1 MTLGAIARRGAAAH
15 AARGDAA
22 RARRGC
28 RSRSCGAI
36 HRHRYRIAIG
46 NARAAHEHTTE
57 GFGRRKRR
65 NHIAIRIGRFYHVAS
80 RTARLYE
87 SKRLR
92 TAREALRHAQSAR
105 HEHCTARNRRFTVV
119 IERAIAVARGA
130 IHQKRSAGNFD
141 IAVGINAIA
150 LGIKHNLAAIDLNE
164 AIRIACTRCATL
176 PARGLATAL
185 HATLTSG
192 A

>member
-28 RSRSCGAI
+28 RSHSRGAI

-57 GFGRRKRR
+57 GPGRRKRR
-65 NHIAIRIGRFYHVAS
+65 NHIAVRIGRFNHAAS

-92 TAREALRHAQSAR
+92 TAREALRHAHSAR
-105 HEHCTARNRRFTVV
+105 HEHRTARNRRFTVV
-119 IERAIAVARGA
+119 VECPIAVARGA
-130 IHQKRSAGNFD
+130 IHQKRSAVDFN
-141 IAVGINAIA
+141 IAVGINTIA
-150 LGIKHNLAAIDLNE
+150 LGIKHNFAAIDLDE
-164 AIRIACTRCATL
+164 AIRIACARCATL
-176 PARGLATAL
+176 PPGAWPPRSMPPWA
-185 HATLTSG
+185 SG